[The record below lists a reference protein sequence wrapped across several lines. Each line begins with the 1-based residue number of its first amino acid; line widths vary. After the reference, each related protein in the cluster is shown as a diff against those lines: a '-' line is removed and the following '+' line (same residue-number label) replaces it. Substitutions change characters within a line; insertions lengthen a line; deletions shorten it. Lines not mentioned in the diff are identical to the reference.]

1 MEKGKCI
8 IFSAPSGAGKTTIVK
23 YLVGKM
29 PELEFS
35 ISACSRPMRPGERDG
50 FDYYFLSASDFKE
63 KIKADAFVEWEE
75 VYTDSFYGTL
85 KSELHRIWSK
95 GNCAVFDVDVVG
107 GINLKKLF
115 GEQAISIFIQPP
127 SLAELENRL
136 VKRGTETAESLAKRV
151 SKAEKE
157 LQSAAYFDH
166 IVVNDDLAIAKEET
180 EKLVRGFVVN

>member
-180 EKLVRGFVVN
+180 EKLVRGFVA

>member
-1 MEKGKCI
+1 M
-8 IFSAPSGAGKTTIVK
+8 
-23 YLVGKM
+23 
-29 PELEFS
+29 
-35 ISACSRPMRPGERDG
+35 
-50 FDYYFLSASDFKE
+50 
-63 KIKADAFVEWEE
+63 
-75 VYTDSFYGTL
+75 
-85 KSELHRIWSK
+85 
-95 GNCAVFDVDVVG
+95 DVVG

>member
-50 FDYYFLSASDFKE
+50 IDYYFLSASDFKE

-75 VYTDSFYGTL
+75 V
-85 KSELHRIWSK
+85 
-95 GNCAVFDVDVVG
+95 
-107 GINLKKLF
+107 
-115 GEQAISIFIQPP
+115 
-127 SLAELENRL
+127 
-136 VKRGTETAESLAKRV
+136 
-151 SKAEKE
+151 
-157 LQSAAYFDH
+157 
-166 IVVNDDLAIAKEET
+166 
-180 EKLVRGFVVN
+180 